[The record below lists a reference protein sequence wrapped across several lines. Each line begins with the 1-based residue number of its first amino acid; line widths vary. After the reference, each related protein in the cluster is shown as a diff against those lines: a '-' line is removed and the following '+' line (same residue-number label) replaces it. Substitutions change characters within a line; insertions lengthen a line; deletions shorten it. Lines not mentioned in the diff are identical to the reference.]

1 MAVTARRCWQA
12 PLQLPHLGALSAVT
26 ASAWAHPDLA
36 KTLPAPVADEVLTAP
51 FLQAAGFA
59 GSTQQGLTAPALPAA
74 AGANL
79 PALLQNRMQPATD
92 EH

>member
-1 MAVTARRCWQA
+1 M
-12 PLQLPHLGALSAVT
+12 T

-36 KTLPAPVADEVLTAP
+36 KTLPALVADEVLSVL
-51 FLQAAGFA
+51 FLQVAGFL

-79 PALLQNRMQPATD
+79 PALPQNQVQPATD